1 MVTGSFVSERCMTQK
16 FISLMQ
22 KVEFKMKRCGC
33 PGNSGEA
40 LSVYAVSPPAEHDA
54 LLNLTKKQRRMLK

>member
-1 MVTGSFVSERCMTQK
+1 MTQK
-16 FISLMQ
+16 FHSLMQ

-40 LSVYAVSPPAEHDA
+40 LSVYAVFPPAEHDA